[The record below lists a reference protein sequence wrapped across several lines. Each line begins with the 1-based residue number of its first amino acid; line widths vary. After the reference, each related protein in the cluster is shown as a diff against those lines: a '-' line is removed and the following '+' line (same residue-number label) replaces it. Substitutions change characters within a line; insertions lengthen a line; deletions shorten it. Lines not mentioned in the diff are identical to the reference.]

1 VRVPHQQLE
10 IKEVSGD
17 QEGGLQCPAPG
28 LDDDLL
34 QKFSRAR
41 LEKKRKDYTN
51 KVTPVCVN

>member
-1 VRVPHQQLE
+1 
-10 IKEVSGD
+10 
-17 QEGGLQCPAPG
+17 LQCPAPG

-51 KVTPVCVN
+51 KVTPVCV